1 MKFFR
6 RDSRNNPDAYVG
18 AVPADPELRGGR
30 RIIWITLMSVAAFT
44 VWAAYAEIDQITRAP
59 AQVIPTSRT
68 QVVQSS
74 DGGVVEDMLV
84 RAGDEVERGQLLVRI
99 DRTKVEAAY
108 LEARARAAGV
118 AAVVARLRAEVFN
131 RPPEFDPIVADY
143 PQFRANQLSL
153 LEKRRASFREEIAAL
168 ENQRAI
174 VDRELRLTEPL
185 LKTGDVSTADVLRLQ
200 RQIADIDGQI
210 TNRRNKY
217 FQDVQAE
224 MSKAEEDLATLMQ
237 ALAQRKDQLER
248 TELRAPARGIVK
260 NVRVTTPGA
269 VLRAGEEVLQIVPAD
284 DALIFEARVKPVDI
298 GFLKPGLA
306 ATIKVDAYDFGI
318 YGGLDGKVTY
328 ISADTLSEDLRQ
340 GEQPYYRVQLQ
351 ASGRTFSKRRDD
363 RMDIQPGMTATV
375 EIKTGS
381 NTVLRYLTKPLIK
394 TLEES
399 LTER

>member
-1 MKFFR
+1 MRLSKTR
-6 RDSRNNPDAYVG
+6 QNVDIAVIAAAEPEVG
-18 AVPADPELRGGR
+18 GGR
-30 RIIWITLMSVAAFT
+30 RIIWMTLVSVSAF
-44 VWAAYAEIDQITRAP
+44 VGWAAYAEVDQVTRAP
-59 AQVIPTSRT
+59 AQVIPTTRT

-74 DGGVVEDMLV
+74 DGGVVEEMLV

-99 DRTKVEAAY
+99 DRTKVRAAY

-118 AAVVARLRAEVFN
+118 SAVVARLRAEVYN
-131 RPPEFDPIVADY
+131 RPPEFDRIVADY
-143 PQFRANQLSL
+143 PQFRSNQIAL
-153 LEKRRASFREEIAAL
+153 LAKRRASFREEIAAL
-168 ENQRAI
+168 EAQRRI
-174 VDRELRLTEPL
+174 TERELRMTEPL
-185 LKTGDVSTADVLRLQ
+185 LKTGDVSMADVLRLQ

-217 FQDVQAE
+217 FQDAQAE

-248 TELRAPARGIVK
+248 TELHAPAKGVVK
-260 NVRVTTPGA
+260 NVRATTPGA
-269 VLRAGEEVLQIVPAD
+269 VLRPGDEVLQIVPAD
-284 DALIFEARVKPVDI
+284 DNLIFEARVKPVDI
-298 GFLKPGLA
+298 GFLKPGLS

-318 YGGLDGKVTY
+318 YGGLDGKVSY

-351 ASGRTFSKRRDD
+351 ASGRTFSKRKDD

-375 EIKTGS
+375 EIKTGT
-381 NTVLRYLTKPLIK
+381 NTVLRYLAKPLIK
-394 TLEES
+394 TLQES

>member
-1 MKFFR
+1 MMRLSK
-6 RDSRNNPDAYVG
+6 SRQNVDIAVIDAAEPEVG
-18 AVPADPELRGGR
+18 GGR
-30 RIIWITLMSVAAFT
+30 RIIWMTLMSVAAF
-44 VWAAYAEIDQITRAP
+44 VAWAAYAEVDQVTRAP

-68 QVVQSS
+68 QVVQSA
-74 DGGVVEDMLV
+74 DGGVIEEMLV

-99 DRTKVEAAY
+99 DRTKVRAGY

-118 AAVVARLRAEVFN
+118 SAVVARLRAEVYN
-131 RPPEFDPIVADY
+131 RPPEFDRIVADY
-143 PQFRANQLSL
+143 PQFRANQIAL
-153 LEKRRASFREEIAAL
+153 LAKRRASFREEIASL
-168 ENQRAI
+168 EAQRRI
-174 VDRELRLTEPL
+174 TERELRMTEPL
-185 LKTGDVSTADVLRLQ
+185 LKTGDVSMADVLRLQ

-217 FQDVQAE
+217 FQDAQAE

-248 TELRAPARGIVK
+248 TELHAPAKGVVK
-260 NVRVTTPGA
+260 NVRATTPGA
-269 VLRAGEEVLQIVPAD
+269 VLRPGDEVLQIVPAD
-284 DALIFEARVKPVDI
+284 DTLIFEARVKPVDI
-298 GFLKPGLA
+298 GFLKPGLS

-318 YGGLDGKVTY
+318 YGGLDGKVSY

-351 ASGRTFSKRRDD
+351 ASGRTFSKRKDD

-375 EIKTGS
+375 EIKTGT
-381 NTVLRYLTKPLIK
+381 NTVLRYLAKPLIK
-394 TLEES
+394 TLQES

>member
-1 MKFFR
+1 MFLKETR
-6 RDSRNNPDAYVG
+6 QNVDIAVIDAAEPEVG
-18 AVPADPELRGGR
+18 GGR
-30 RIIWITLMSVAAFT
+30 RIIWMTLMSVAAFVT
-44 VWAAYAEIDQITRAP
+44 WAAYAEVDQVTRAP
-59 AQVIPTSRT
+59 AQVVPTSRT

-74 DGGVVEDMLV
+74 DGGVVEEMLV

-99 DRTKVEAAY
+99 DRTKVRAGY

-118 AAVVARLRAEVFN
+118 SAVVARLRAEVYN
-131 RPPEFDPIVADY
+131 RPPEFDRIVADY
-143 PQFRANQLSL
+143 PQFRSNQIAL
-153 LEKRRASFREEIAAL
+153 LAKRRASFREEIAAL
-168 ENQRAI
+168 EAQRRI
-174 VDRELRLTEPL
+174 TERELRMTEPL
-185 LKTGDVSTADVLRLQ
+185 LKTGDVSMADVLRLQ

-217 FQDVQAE
+217 FQDAQAE

-248 TELRAPARGIVK
+248 TELHAPAKGVVK
-260 NVRVTTPGA
+260 NVRATTPGA
-269 VLRAGEEVLQIVPAD
+269 VLRPGDEVLQIVPAD
-284 DALIFEARVKPVDI
+284 DNLIFEARVKPVDI
-298 GFLKPGLA
+298 GFLKPGLS

-318 YGGLDGKVTY
+318 YGGLDGKVSY

-351 ASGRTFSKRRDD
+351 ASGRTFSKRKDD

-375 EIKTGS
+375 EIKTGT
-381 NTVLRYLTKPLIK
+381 NTVLRYLAKPLIK
-394 TLEES
+394 TLQES

>member
-1 MKFFR
+1 MMRLSK
-6 RDSRNNPDAYVG
+6 SRQNVDIAVIDAAEPEVG
-18 AVPADPELRGGR
+18 GGR
-30 RIIWITLMSVAAFT
+30 RIIWMTLMSVAAF
-44 VWAAYAEIDQITRAP
+44 VAWAAYAEVDQVTRAP

-68 QVVQSS
+68 QVVQSA
-74 DGGVVEDMLV
+74 DGGVIEEMLV

-99 DRTKVEAAY
+99 DRTKVRAGY

-118 AAVVARLRAEVFN
+118 SAVVARLRAEVYN
-131 RPPEFDPIVADY
+131 RPPEFDRIVADY
-143 PQFRANQLSL
+143 PQFRANQIAL
-153 LEKRRASFREEIAAL
+153 LAKRRASFREEIASL
-168 ENQRAI
+168 EAQRRI
-174 VDRELRLTEPL
+174 TERELRMTEPL
-185 LKTGDVSTADVLRLQ
+185 LKTGDVSMADVLRLQ

-217 FQDVQAE
+217 FQDAQTE

-248 TELRAPARGIVK
+248 TELHAPAKGVVK
-260 NVRVTTPGA
+260 NVRATTPGA
-269 VLRAGEEVLQIVPAD
+269 VLRPGDEVLQIVPAD
-284 DALIFEARVKPVDI
+284 DNLIFEARVKPVDI
-298 GFLKPGLA
+298 GFLKPGLS

-318 YGGLDGKVTY
+318 YGGLDGKVSY

-351 ASGRTFSKRRDD
+351 ASGRTFSKRKDD

-375 EIKTGS
+375 EIKTGT
-381 NTVLRYLTKPLIK
+381 NTVLRYLAKPLIK
-394 TLEES
+394 TLQES

>member
-1 MKFFR
+1 MRLSK
-6 RDSRNNPDAYVG
+6 SRQNVDIAVIDAAEPEVG
-18 AVPADPELRGGR
+18 GGR
-30 RIIWITLMSVAAFT
+30 RIIWMTLMSVAAF
-44 VWAAYAEIDQITRAP
+44 VAWAAYAEVDQVTRAP

-68 QVVQSS
+68 QVVQSA
-74 DGGVVEDMLV
+74 DGGVIEEMLV

-99 DRTKVEAAY
+99 DRTKVRAGY

-118 AAVVARLRAEVFN
+118 SAVVARLRAEVYN
-131 RPPEFDPIVADY
+131 RPPEFDRIVADY
-143 PQFRANQLSL
+143 PQFRANQIAL
-153 LEKRRASFREEIAAL
+153 LAKRRASFREEIAAL
-168 ENQRAI
+168 EAQRRI
-174 VDRELRLTEPL
+174 TERELRMTEPL
-185 LKTGDVSTADVLRLQ
+185 LKTGDVSMADVLRLQ

-217 FQDVQAE
+217 FQDAQTE

-248 TELRAPARGIVK
+248 TELHAPAKGVVK
-260 NVRVTTPGA
+260 NVRATTPGA
-269 VLRAGEEVLQIVPAD
+269 VLRPGDEVLQIVPAD
-284 DALIFEARVKPVDI
+284 DNLIFEARVKPVDI
-298 GFLKPGLA
+298 GFLKPGLS

-318 YGGLDGKVTY
+318 YGGLDGKVSY

-351 ASGRTFSKRRDD
+351 ASGRTFSKRKDD

-375 EIKTGS
+375 EIKTGT
-381 NTVLRYLTKPLIK
+381 NTVLRYLAKPLIK
-394 TLEES
+394 TLQES

>member
-1 MKFFR
+1 MMRLSK
-6 RDSRNNPDAYVG
+6 SRQNVDIAVIDAAEPEVG
-18 AVPADPELRGGR
+18 GGR
-30 RIIWITLMSVAAFT
+30 RIIWMTLMSVAAF
-44 VWAAYAEIDQITRAP
+44 VAWAAYAEVDQVTRAP

-68 QVVQSS
+68 QVVQSA
-74 DGGVVEDMLV
+74 DGGVIEEMLV

-99 DRTKVEAAY
+99 DRTKVRAGY

-118 AAVVARLRAEVFN
+118 SAVVARLRAEVYN
-131 RPPEFDPIVADY
+131 RPPEFDRIVADY
-143 PQFRANQLSL
+143 PQFRANQIAL
-153 LEKRRASFREEIAAL
+153 LAKRRASFREEIAAL
-168 ENQRAI
+168 EAQRRI
-174 VDRELRLTEPL
+174 TERELRMTEPL
-185 LKTGDVSTADVLRLQ
+185 LKTGDVSMADVLRLQ

-217 FQDVQAE
+217 FQDAQTE

-248 TELRAPARGIVK
+248 TELHAPAKGVVK
-260 NVRVTTPGA
+260 NVRATTPGA
-269 VLRAGEEVLQIVPAD
+269 VLRPGDEVLQIVPAD
-284 DALIFEARVKPVDI
+284 DNLIFEARVKPVDI
-298 GFLKPGLA
+298 GFLKPGLS

-318 YGGLDGKVTY
+318 YGGLDGKVSY

-351 ASGRTFSKRRDD
+351 ASGRTFSKRKDD

-375 EIKTGS
+375 EIKTGT
-381 NTVLRYLTKPLIK
+381 NTVLRYLAKPLIK
-394 TLEES
+394 TLQES

>member
-1 MKFFR
+1 MLWSKKKR
-6 RDSRNNPDAYVG
+6 QNVDI
-18 AVPADPELRGGR
+18 AVIDVAEAESGGGR
-30 RIIWITLMSVAAFT
+30 RIIWMTLMSVAAF
-44 VWAAYAEIDQITRAP
+44 VGWASFAEIDQVTRAP

-68 QVVQSS
+68 QVVQSAE
-74 DGGVVEDMLV
+74 GGVIEEMLV

-99 DRTKVEAAY
+99 DRAKVQAAY

-131 RPPEFDPIVADY
+131 RPPEFDRIVADY
-143 PQFRANQLSL
+143 PQFRANQLAL
-153 LEKRRASFREEIAAL
+153 LDKRRASFREEIAAL
-168 ENQRAI
+168 ETQRRI
-174 VDRELRLTEPL
+174 VDRELRMTEPL
-185 LKTGDVSTADVLRLQ
+185 LKTGDVSMADVLRLQ
-200 RQIADIDGQI
+200 RQIADIDGQV

-217 FQDVQAE
+217 FQDAQAE

-248 TELRAPARGIVK
+248 TELRAPAKGIVK
-260 NVRVTTPGA
+260 NVRATTPGA
-269 VLRAGEEVLQIVPAD
+269 VLRPGEEVLQIVPAD
-284 DALIFEARVKPVDI
+284 DALVFEARVKPVDI
-298 GFLKPGLA
+298 GFLLSGLP
-306 ATIKVDAYDFGI
+306 ATIKVDAYDFSI

-340 GEQPYYRVQLQ
+340 GEQPYYRVQVR
-351 ASGRTFSKRRDD
+351 AAGRSFSKRKDD

-381 NTVLRYLTKPLIK
+381 NTVLRYLAKPLIK
-394 TLEES
+394 TLQES

>member
-1 MKFFR
+1 MSAH
-6 RDSRNNPDAYVG
+6 DVI
-18 AVPADPELRGGR
+18 DPPIGRGR
-30 RIIWITLMSVAAFT
+30 PVIWMTLVAVAAF
-44 VWAAYAEIDQITRAP
+44 VGWAAYAEVDQLTRAP

-68 QVVQSS
+68 QVVQSPE
-74 DGGVVEDMLV
+74 GGVVEEMLV

-99 DRTKVEAAY
+99 DRAKVEAAY

-118 AAVVARLRAEVFN
+118 AAVVGRLRAEVFN
-131 RPPEFDPIVADY
+131 RPPEFDDIVADY
-143 PQFRANQLSL
+143 PQFRANQLAL
-153 LEKRRASFREEIAAL
+153 LDKRRASFREEIAAL
-168 ENQRAI
+168 EKLRGI
-174 VDRELRLTEPL
+174 TERELRMTEPL

-200 RQIADIDGQI
+200 RQIADIDGQL

-217 FQDVQAE
+217 FQDAQAE

-237 ALAQRKDQLER
+237 ALAQRRDQLER
-248 TELRAPARGIVK
+248 TELHAPARGIVK

-269 VLRAGEEVLQIVPAD
+269 VLRPGDEVLQIVPAD
-284 DALIFEARVKPVDI
+284 DALVFEARVKPVDI
-298 GFLKPGLA
+298 GFLEPGLP
-306 ATIKVDAYDFGI
+306 ATIKVDAYDFSI

-340 GEQPYYRVQLQ
+340 GEQPYYRVHLQ
-351 ASGRTFSKRRDD
+351 AAGRSFSKHRDD
-363 RMDIQPGMTATV
+363 RLDIQPGMTATV

-381 NTVLRYLTKPLIK
+381 NTVLRYLVKPLIK